1 MNTHKICEYI
11 EMYKR
16 DFEQIHDMEIYK
28 WKAVKKFQD
37 SFDIDAVDFSA
48 MLDESLSLT
57 NNLMSAGNYF
67 PRKMI
72 VRNAEESPEEVRNIF
87 KKLFDQEVYY
97 VDRIESFQRDIRAIN
112 HNNFGERGLKD
123 YQDHRAI
130 IVYLNLMYPDDNYFY
145 KYRMFKDLIDRVD
158 YDYELKIGATSN
170 INHFY
175 SLCNTICSYIK
186 DDPDLIRMHQN
197 RLSTDDYPDT
207 NYNILTQDV
216 IYAITNHL
224 ELGDV
229 IESPRADV
237 RLTCIQ
243 AKVRKKDITFS
254 SSSTD
259 YIQKAHRNKRIGDLG
274 ELLILKYERDVTDP
288 SSVKHHSKDI
298 GDGLGYDILSKDEN
312 GEDKYIEVK
321 TTAGGLNTP
330 FYVTAN
336 ELERSKQDS
345 DRFYLYRLYNFDDKK
360 NQGDLH
366 IIQGSLEEYCINP
379 VQFEVPLQMQG

>member
-1 MNTHKICEYI
+1 
-11 EMYKR
+11 
-16 DFEQIHDMEIYK
+16 
-28 WKAVKKFQD
+28 
-37 SFDIDAVDFSA
+37 
-48 MLDESLSLT
+48 
-57 NNLMSAGNYF
+57 
-67 PRKMI
+67 
-72 VRNAEESPEEVRNIF
+72 
-87 KKLFDQEVYY
+87 
-97 VDRIESFQRDIRAIN
+97 
-112 HNNFGERGLKD
+112 
-123 YQDHRAI
+123 
-130 IVYLNLMYPDDNYFY
+130 
-145 KYRMFKDLIDRVD
+145 
-158 YDYELKIGATSN
+158 
-170 INHFY
+170 
-175 SLCNTICSYIK
+175 
-186 DDPDLIRMHQN
+186 MHQN

-224 ELGDV
+224 ELGNV

-254 SSSTD
+254 GSSTD

-274 ELLILKYERDVTDP
+274 ELLILKYERDITDP

-345 DRFYLYRLYNFDDKK
+345 DRFYLYRLYNFDEKK